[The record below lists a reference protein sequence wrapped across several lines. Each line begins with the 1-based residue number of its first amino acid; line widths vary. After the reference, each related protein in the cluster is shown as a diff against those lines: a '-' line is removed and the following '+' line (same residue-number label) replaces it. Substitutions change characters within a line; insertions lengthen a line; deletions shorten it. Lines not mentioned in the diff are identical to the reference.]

1 MNEALRLEHIY
12 FGYEEDLDTL
22 IDVSFSVKKGDY
34 VTLIGHNG
42 SGKSTL
48 AKIISFL
55 LNPNSGKIFIN
66 EEEINSNDENKLKNI
81 RKIIGIVFQNPD
93 NQFIGSTVEDDIA
106 FGLENRNTD
115 VKKMK
120 ELVYEYAKK
129 VNMDKLLNKEPSE
142 LSGGQKQRVAIAG
155 ILALNLKIIIFDEA
169 TSMLDPEGVED
180 IKRLIFEMREKD
192 PTLTFISIT
201 HDIEEAYL
209 SDYCIVLNK
218 GKILKE
224 GKPFEV
230 FQNEELISS
239 TGLDIP
245 FVLKVKNALKDNGIE
260 ISENIKTIDE
270 LGEYICKLK

>member
-22 IDVSFSVKKGDY
+22 IDISFSVKKGDY